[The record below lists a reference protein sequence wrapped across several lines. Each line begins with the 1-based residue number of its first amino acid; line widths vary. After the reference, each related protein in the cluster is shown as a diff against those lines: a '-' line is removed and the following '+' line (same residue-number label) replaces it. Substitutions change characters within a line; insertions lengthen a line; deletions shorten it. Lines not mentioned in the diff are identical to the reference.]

1 MTSGKP
7 LPEGWTPS
15 KDDECYAYDKLGL
28 TPEDVQNL
36 AEDMRLW
43 AGANANR
50 QIARKANWSLA
61 FKGCMRRE
69 AAKMK
74 GRYNGFGGP
83 RPLQDNSL
91 SAGRA
96 AGRLAEKAERGE
108 LFFGPIPSLLPTP
121 SANDVRLLPKGRGP
135 KS

>member
-1 MTSGKP
+1 MPSGSA
-7 LPEGWTPS
+7 LPEDWKPS
-15 KDDECYAYDKLGL
+15 SDDCSYGYAKLGL
-28 TPEDVQNL
+28 TPEDIENL

-61 FKGCMRRE
+61 FKGWMRRE

-83 RPLQDNSL
+83 RPLQDDRL

-96 AGRLAEKAERGE
+96 AARLAERAERGE
-108 LFFGPIPSLLPTP
+108 FEFGPIPSLLPA
-121 SANDVRLLPKGRGP
+121 SGANDVRLLPKGRSTKP
-135 KS
+135 